1 MSPDRNLCHDPV
13 ETLERPKLE
22 TLQAQRLQD
31 TVKRAMAAPFYKK
44 ALAGI
49 DPAAIAGVED
59 VRALPF
65 TTKDDLRANYPYGML
80 ARPLEDFVRLHA
92 SSGTTGTPTAVFYT
106 ADDIDQWATLMARS
120 MYCCG
125 VRKTDVLQNMSGY
138 GLFTGGLG
146 IHYGAEK
153 LGCLTIPAGAGNS
166 KRQVKLIRDFNVTV
180 AHIIPSYALY
190 FAEFLIKEGIDP
202 ASLPL
207 KIALIGAEPH
217 TDEIRRRI
225 ESMLN
230 LKAYNSFGL
239 SEMNGP
245 GVAFEC
251 MEQDGMHV
259 WEDAYLVEIIDPE
272 TGEALPDGQVGEL
285 VMTTL
290 TRQGMPLIRYRTRD
304 LTRILP
310 GECRCGRTHRRLD
323 RISGRADDM
332 LIIKG
337 VNIYPMQIE
346 QALMGLE
353 EVGQNYVI
361 ELFQEGSM
369 DQIRVK
375 VEIREDY
382 FVEDMRAL
390 TGLQKKVAA
399 RLRDEIL
406 VTPRVE
412 LVQAESILKV
422 LETSIPKDFMDM
434 NKKALELGMEMGK
447 AAAI

>member
-1 MSPDRNLCHDPV
+1 MQHDPGTYHDPV
-13 ETLERPKLE
+13 EALPREELVK
-22 TLQAQRLQD
+22 LQAERLRQ
-31 TVKRAMAAPFYKK
+31 TVANAARAPFYAKRFQE
-44 ALAGI
+44 LGI
-49 DPAAIAGVED
+49 AADDIRTIDD
-59 VRALPF
+59 VKNLPF
-65 TTKDDLRANYPYGML
+65 TFKDDLRNHYPYGML
-80 ARPLEDFVRLHA
+80 TRPLDDFVRLHA

-106 ADDIDQWATLMARS
+106 AEDIDQWATLMARS

-190 FAEFLIKEGIDP
+190 FAEFLTKEGIDP
-202 ASLPL
+202 KSLPL
-207 KIALIGAEPH
+207 RIALVGAEPH

-225 ESMLN
+225 ENMLDI
-230 LKAYNSFGL
+230 KAYNSFGL

-251 MEQDGMHV
+251 THQTGMHA
-259 WEDAYLVEIIDPE
+259 WEDAYVVEIIDPE
-272 TGEALPDGQVGEL
+272 TGQELPDGEVGEL

-304 LTRILP
+304 LTRIVP
-310 GECRCGRTHRRLD
+310 GDCPCGRTHRRLD

-346 QALMGLE
+346 QALMGVE
-353 EVGQNYVI
+353 EVGQNYLI
-361 ELFQEGSM
+361 ELFHEGTM

-375 VEIREDY
+375 VEIREEF

-390 TGLQKKVAA
+390 TGLQKKIAA

-412 LVQAESILKV
+412 LVQAESI
-422 LETSIPKDFMDM
+422 PK
-434 NKKALELGMEMGK
+434 AEGK
-447 AAAI
+447 AQRVVDLRTAD